1 MFTPE
6 YTTLS
11 RRRLG
16 EALEAART
24 MIGLCQ
30 QEAADAIGVS
40 LRRLRRWEQGSER
53 PARHMATRIAE
64 AYGLEADAQL
74 PSRTPIVFDTDA
86 GGVIVS
92 GHTIP
97 YIPGVTPNDDFL
109 GRYTATVRDLR
120 GIQPDTPIQLR
131 STDIDVLATLLD
143 LRDEALEDR
152 IASWTGQHPG
162 SMAGVRHRLVLA
174 AVTVG
179 AAWGTALDHLRPR
192 AEPVRG

>member
-6 YTTLS
+6 YTDLS

-40 LRRLRRWEQGSER
+40 LRCLRQWEQGSER
-53 PARHMATRIAE
+53 PARQMAAKIAE
-64 AYGLEADAQL
+64 AYGLELDTQL

-92 GHTIP
+92 GHT
-97 YIPGVTPNDDFL
+97 
-109 GRYTATVRDLR
+109 VRDLR
-120 GIQPDTPIQLR
+120 GLQPDTPIQLR
-131 STDIDVLATLLD
+131 FTDIDVLATLLD
-143 LRDEALEDR
+143 LRDESLEDCL
-152 IASWTGQHPG
+152 ASRMGQEAG
-162 SMAGVRHRLVLA
+162 SMAGVHHRLVLA
-174 AVTVG
+174 AVAVR
-179 AAWGTALDHLRPR
+179 AAWGTALHRLRPR
-192 AEPVRG
+192 VEPVRA